1 MAPRSHFAAHA
12 KAHHGAMKTAP
23 IALAALLGASSLAGC
38 YYGPY
43 PYGYTTTMQPASFDR
58 SWNAAQQALMDQGVQ
73 VTSAD
78 RSTGFIQGTRNGAPV
93 TARVASQ
100 ADGTV
105 RVEFN
110 TNAASQEPDLMNRIS
125 RSYDARMGR

>member
-1 MAPRSHFAAHA
+1 MAPRFHFAPHA
-12 KAHHGAMKTAP
+12 KGHHGGMKTAP
-23 IALAALLGASSLAGC
+23 FVLAALLCALSGC

-43 PYGYTTTMQPASFDR
+43 PSTYTTMQPASFDR

-73 VTSAD
+73 VSSAD
-78 RSTGFIQGTRNGAPV
+78 RSTGLIQGSRNGEAV
-93 TARVASQ
+93 TARVFSQ
-100 ADGTV
+100 ADGSV

-110 TNAASQEPDLMNRIS
+110 TKSASDPGLMNRIS

>member
-1 MAPRSHFAAHA
+1 
-12 KAHHGAMKTAP
+12 MKTAP
-23 IALAALLGASSLAGC
+23 LCLAALLGAATLAGC

-43 PYGYTTTMQPASFDR
+43 PYGTTTVMQPASFDR
-58 SWNAAQQALMDQGVQ
+58 SWNAAQQALLDQGVQ

-78 RSTGFIQGTRNGAPV
+78 RSTGFIQGNRNGAPV
-93 TARVASQ
+93 TARVFSQ

-110 TNAASQEPDLMNRIS
+110 TKSAAAEPDLMARIS

>member
-1 MAPRSHFAAHA
+1 MAPRFHFAPHA
-12 KAHHGAMKTAP
+12 KGHHGGMKTAP
-23 IALAALLGASSLAGC
+23 LAALLCALAIAGC

-73 VTSAD
+73 ISSAD
-78 RSTGFIQGTRNGAPV
+78 RSTGFIQGSRNGAAV
-93 TARVASQ
+93 TARVAPQS
-100 ADGTV
+100 DGTV

-110 TNAASQEPDLMNRIS
+110 TKEASSDPDLMNRIS

>member
-1 MAPRSHFAAHA
+1 MAPRSHFARPA
-12 KAHHGAMKTAP
+12 KGDDGGMKTAP
-23 IALAALLGASSLAGC
+23 LCLAALLGAATLAGC

-43 PYGYTTTMQPASFDR
+43 PYPYTTMQPASFDR
-58 SWNAAQQALMDQGVQ
+58 SWDAAQQALLDQGVRIA
-73 VTSAD
+73 SAD
-78 RSTGFIQGTRNGAPV
+78 RSTGFIQGDRNGAAV

-110 TNAASQEPDLMNRIS
+110 TKAASQEPDLMARIS